1 MLLEEKDLKV
11 FKDAIREVV
20 KEEIKHLFKEIP
32 TGDNE
37 KVFTVS
43 DLAEYLKVEESWIY
57 KQVSLRAIPFFKLGK
72 YVRFRKSE
80 IDRWITKHSRTPI
93 AEVKLP
99 SKIRAYN

>member
-43 DLAEYLKVEESWIY
+43 DLAEYLKVDE
-57 KQVSLRAIPFFKLGK
+57 
-72 YVRFRKSE
+72 
-80 IDRWITKHSRTPI
+80 
-93 AEVKLP
+93 
-99 SKIRAYN
+99 